1 MTEKEPRDLILAL
14 QGGDGGGEI
23 LRTKIRLSGSVLGS
37 PWAEPFAVALPPF
50 DLRWVGHS
58 FGNH

>member
-23 LRTKIRLSGSVLGS
+23 PRTKIRLSGSVLGS
-37 PWAEPFAVALPPF
+37 PWAEPFAVAPPSRLTF
-50 DLRWVGHS
+50 AG
-58 FGNH
+58 